1 MKPAAMPAARSQPL
15 LLRHIRL
22 DLPAKP
28 NRPATQLR
36 RRTRKRRMR
45 ASPSRQRR
53 PANPHQLSRLAHPN
67 QIKHHI
73 RRPLPQPHLPRRA
86 SQTIHLAHDS
96 DQRLHAGSN
105 DPPNGGRT
113 TVCRFGRNNRPTTR
127 STLTDAP
134 HNRLQPHQHGQN
146 FNLPDWEDRPTTR
159 RDVQA
164 LPPTKKPANPG
175 ARVADRRAQPQ
186 A

>member
-53 PANPHQLSRLAHPN
+53 PANPQQLRRLPHPN
-67 QIKHHI
+67 QIKHNI
-73 RRPLPQPHLPRRA
+73 RRPLNEPNLPRPA

-96 DQRLHAGSN
+96 DQRLHAEIKR
-105 DPPNGGRT
+105 PPKRGQ
-113 TVCRFGRNNRPTTR
+113 NNR
-127 STLTDAP
+127 
-134 HNRLQPHQHGQN
+134 
-146 FNLPDWEDRPTTR
+146 LPFWE
-159 RDVQA
+159 
-164 LPPTKKPANPG
+164 K
-175 ARVADRRAQPQ
+175 
-186 A
+186 